1 MRNARSEAGNH
12 VRYPHSAHSSPLWLC
27 YNQQT
32 MYICSN
38 CDYGSASW
46 LGRCPDCG
54 EWNTFVQRNDGAGPG
69 AKDNVVQD
77 LVLTPLSK
85 VNTDKQK
92 RMPTR
97 LFEFDRVLGGGF
109 VPGEAALLTGEPG
122 VGKSTL
128 LLQSLQHMK
137 TLYISGEEGAEQIKE
152 RADRLGIATANFTFS
167 NTLQLEGIIKGIKEL
182 RTQFEVVVIDSIQTV
197 YSKNVQ
203 GQPGSISQMR
213 EITYGLVQLC
223 KETRIPMI
231 IVGHVTKGGDV
242 AGPKTLEHIVDAVFL
257 FEGERISQFRVLR
270 AQKNRFGSTDE
281 IGIFEMDQ
289 GGLKEI
295 SDSFAFL
302 EHSSDQV
309 PGKAIAGI
317 IEGKRPLFFEIQTLV
332 VPTTLPMP
340 RRVVK
345 GIDYNKLL
353 LLLAVMR
360 KHLSIQFDKYD
371 IYVNVI
377 GGVDVKSP
385 AADLAIAA
393 SLVSSIKNVALS
405 EGTVLVGELGLLGE
419 IRTVVSQKK
428 ITSEAKRLKFKNV
441 ISSEKM
447 TNIRQLQRLISEA

>member
-1 MRNARSEAGNH
+1 
-12 VRYPHSAHSSPLWLC
+12 
-27 YNQQT
+27 

-38 CDYGSASW
+38 CGYGSASW

-54 EWNTFVQRNDGAGPG
+54 EWNSFTQKEGTGPG
-69 AKDNVVQD
+69 GGDNVVQD
-77 LVLTPLSK
+77 LKLTPLSK
-85 VNTDKQK
+85 VDTKQQK
-92 RMPTR
+92 RIPTK

-128 LLQSLQHMK
+128 LLQGLQYMK
-137 TLYISGEEGAEQIKE
+137 TLYISGEEGAEQIKD
-152 RADRLGIATANFTFS
+152 RADRLGIATENFTFS
-167 NTLQLEGIIKGIKEL
+167 NTLQLEGIIKGVKEH
-182 RTQFEVVVIDSIQTV
+182 RSEFEVVVIDSIQTV
-197 YSKNVQ
+197 FSKNVQ

-223 KETRIPMI
+223 KETKIPMI

-257 FEGERISQFRVLR
+257 FEGERISQFRILR

-281 IGIFEMDQ
+281 IGIFEMDH

-302 EHSSDQV
+302 EHTTEQV

-317 IEGKRPLFFEIQTLV
+317 IEGKRPLFFEVQTLV

-360 KHLSIQFDKYD
+360 KHLNLQFDKYD

-393 SLVSSIKNVALS
+393 SLVSSIKNGAIS
-405 EGTVLVGELGLLGE
+405 DSTVFVGELGLLGE
-419 IRTVVSQKK
+419 IRTVGSQKK

-441 ISSEKM
+441 ISSEKIE
-447 TNIRQLQRLISEA
+447 NIRQLQKHINGG

>member
-1 MRNARSEAGNH
+1 
-12 VRYPHSAHSSPLWLC
+12 
-27 YNQQT
+27 

-38 CDYGSASW
+38 CGYGSGSW
-46 LGRCPDCG
+46 LGRCPDCE
-54 EWNTFVQRNDGAGPG
+54 EWNSFVQNQDSGAGG
-69 AKDNVVQD
+69 GGDKVVQD
-77 LVLTPLSK
+77 LKLTPLSK
-85 VNTDKQK
+85 VSSNQQ
-92 RMPTR
+92 RRLPTK

-109 VPGEAALLTGEPG
+109 VPGEALLLTGEPG

-128 LLQSLQHMK
+128 LLQGLQHMK

-152 RADRLGIATANFTFS
+152 RADRLSIPTANFTFS
-167 NTLQLEGIIKGIKEL
+167 NTLQLEGIIKGIKEH
-182 RTQFEVVVIDSIQTV
+182 RSEFEAVVIDSIQTV
-197 YSKNVQ
+197 YSKNVM
-203 GQPGSISQMR
+203 GQPGSVSQMR

-223 KETRIPMI
+223 KETKIPMI

-302 EHSSDQV
+302 EHTTDAV

-317 IEGKRPLFFEIQTLV
+317 IEGKRPLFFEVQTLV

-345 GIDYNKLL
+345 GVDYNKLL

-360 KHLSIQFDKYD
+360 KHLSLQFDKYD

-393 SLVSSIKNVALS
+393 SLVSSVKNVAVS
-405 EGTVLVGELGLLGE
+405 DSTVFVGELGLLGE
-419 IRTVVSQKK
+419 IRTVNSQKK

-447 TNIRQLQRLISEA
+447 SNIRQLQKLINAA